1 MSKQTVSYASQH
13 KTTGYVWFVIKL
25 DVEGIKMLMPL
36 NIFKKKGISSLL
48 IYTRKEYG
56 IICRIAS
63 LIGLYLYKKKR
74 LPSDFRKWIIKRMWS
89 MNNHCKMLFGSIA
102 LLFLRSFRG
111 KESIIR
117 SKKMSSKK
125 SLRNKMEN

>member
-48 IYTRKEYG
+48 IYTRREYG

-74 LPSDFRKWIIKRMWS
+74 LPSDFRK
-89 MNNHCKMLFGSIA
+89 
-102 LLFLRSFRG
+102 
-111 KESIIR
+111 
-117 SKKMSSKK
+117 
-125 SLRNKMEN
+125 